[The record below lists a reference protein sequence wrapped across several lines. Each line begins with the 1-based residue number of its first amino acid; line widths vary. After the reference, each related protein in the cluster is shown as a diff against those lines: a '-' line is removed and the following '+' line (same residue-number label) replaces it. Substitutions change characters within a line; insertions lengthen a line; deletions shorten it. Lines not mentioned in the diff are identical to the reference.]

1 MLTVLVSYGIL
12 EKLLFSCIKLL
23 FLLMSPV
30 LTFWFSVCV
39 MTDCTKFIY
48 ILFQMIYRSVMF
60 FFHTIIA
67 VLHM

>member
-1 MLTVLVSYGIL
+1 
-12 EKLLFSCIKLL
+12 
-23 FLLMSPV
+23 MSPV

-39 MTDCTKFIY
+39 MTDYTKFIY